1 MPAPD
6 ELRFCVAEESDAKA
20 IAAPHADSWQRHY
33 RIAYTDH
40 FLDDEAP
47 GFLLDLWTKRFAGPD
62 PSRRTILAEE
72 GSGAP
77 VGLRYFWPD
86 PSTLLE

>member
-1 MPAPD
+1 MPTAD
-6 ELRFCVAEESDAKA
+6 ELRFRVAEKSDAKA
-20 IAAPHADSWQRHY
+20 IAALHADSWQRHY

-62 PSRRTILAEE
+62 PSRCTSPAPSGRAFDE
-72 GSGAP
+72 GK
-77 VGLRYFWPD
+77 RDEPD
-86 PSTLLE
+86 GINE